1 MLSARVHGVVPVDS
15 RRARTFADGL
25 LREDATV
32 EASAQNQAARA
43 QACMTGLKSE
53 MVMPVCVCGT
63 TPRVR
68 GLTVCA
74 SKELS

>member
-1 MLSARVHGVVPVDS
+1 MSQSLVCARQHAHSPDS
-15 RRARTFADGL
+15 GGFADGL
-25 LREDATV
+25 LREDAAV